1 MTTQVPFE
9 GSDMEVYQV
18 GQKAKRELG
27 LIEAYGMTTE
37 AVVTKL
43 QWILGQ
49 AEDGEQIRKL
59 FQTPI
64 DHDRIFE

>member
-27 LIEAYGMTTE
+27 LIEAFGMTTE

-49 AEDGEQIRKL
+49 TEDSESIRRL

-64 DHDRIFE
+64 AYDRIFD